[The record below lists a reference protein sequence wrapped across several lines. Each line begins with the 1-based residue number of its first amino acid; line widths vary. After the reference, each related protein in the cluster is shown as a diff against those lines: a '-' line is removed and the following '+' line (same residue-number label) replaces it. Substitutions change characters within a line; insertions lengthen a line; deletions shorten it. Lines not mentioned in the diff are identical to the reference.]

1 MAVITTS
8 SKKLNSFNKKD
19 KYNSHKLNGLAY
31 LVTKRM
37 VQLDA
42 PHSTTYVLLEVIP
55 SFDESFVCGDGGLIV
70 VPLERLEERLLQL
83 LHVAGEG
90 HERADGQPDQEQQ
103 GQKKI
108 LEKKNKKKPTILFKY
123 SSFKTFK

>member
-1 MAVITTS
+1 M
-8 SKKLNSFNKKD
+8 L
-19 KYNSHKLNGLAY
+19 
-31 LVTKRM
+31 
-37 VQLDA
+37 QLDA

-90 HERADGQPDQEQQ
+90 HERADSQPDQEQQ

-108 LEKKNKKKPTILFKY
+108 LEKKNKKLWY
-123 SSFKTFK
+123 